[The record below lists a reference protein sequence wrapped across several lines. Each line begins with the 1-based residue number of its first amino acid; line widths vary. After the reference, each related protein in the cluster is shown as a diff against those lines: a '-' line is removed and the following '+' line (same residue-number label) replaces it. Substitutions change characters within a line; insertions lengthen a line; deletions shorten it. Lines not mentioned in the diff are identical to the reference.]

1 MESRQVPVIVV
12 FSHIIGLPI
21 IRTLGKEG
29 IPIVAVHYQDNEFS
43 QYSKYVSRRYKMT
56 SPQID
61 EAKFIEELSSLSGNY
76 KGALLVPADDSA
88 VIPLSKYKNKLAAY
102 FKVAVNDWEIAN
114 VCIEKQKT
122 YELAEELS
130 IPCPQTAFCNSLEHL
145 PELSKEFSFPFLL
158 KPSQSHLFFR
168 LFKQKA
174 FVINNDDDLLFYSGL
189 LNKFNLSFVLQEI
202 IPGPP
207 SNGVNY
213 NSYMINHVP
222 VAEFTAQKIR
232 IDPPF
237 FGSPRV
243 IVSRKIPEIIE
254 PGRKLLAALNYEG
267 FSCVEFKKDQRDQVY
282 KLMEINA
289 RPNLSGALAVRAGIN
304 FPLIMYE
311 HLVKGNILAS
321 NSFIENIYWIDLQKD
336 LYRFFTSKKIEG
348 ISFSDYIRPY
358 KEKHIFAVLSLSDPG
373 PFRHR
378 TWLLLKELLFG
389 KT

>member
-1 MESRQVPVIVV
+1 MESRPVPVIVV

-29 IPIVAVHYQDNEFS
+29 IPIVAVHYQNNEFS
-43 QYSKYVSRRYKMT
+43 QYSKYVLRRYKMI
-56 SPQID
+56 SPLID
-61 EAKFIEELSSLSGNY
+61 EAKFIEELISLSGDY

-88 VIPLSKYKNKLAAY
+88 VIPLSKYKNKLATY
-102 FKVAVNDWEIAN
+102 FKVAVNDWEITN

-122 YELAEELS
+122 YELAKKLS

-145 PELSKEFSFPFLL
+145 PELSKDFSFPFLL

-168 LFKQKA
+168 LFKKKA
-174 FVINNDDDLLFYSGL
+174 FVINNDDDLLFYSSL
-189 LNKFNLSFVLQEI
+189 LNKFELSFVLQEI

-213 NSYMINHVP
+213 NSYLINHVP

-237 FGSPRV
+237 
-243 IVSRKIPEIIE
+243 EIIE

-304 FPLIMYE
+304 FPLIMYQ
-311 HLVKGNILAS
+311 HLVSGATLAS
-321 NSFIENIYWIDLQKD
+321 NSFVENIYWIDLQKD
-336 LYRFFTSKKIEG
+336 LYRFFASRKIEG

-378 TWLLLKELLFG
+378 TWLLLKELLFR